1 MPLFI
6 YFIGDSMNNTTLA
19 FLITTLAG
27 LSTMIGSILIFIFK
41 KNNKILISSL
51 AFAAGVMICVSLT
64 DLIPESIHLFKQ
76 TFLPFPAILL
86 CSIGISIGV
95 IISMFLDKKLPT
107 MENSRLYKVG
117 IISMLAII
125 MHNIP
130 EGIATFLTTSENTK
144 LGLSLAIAITLHNIP
159 EGISISIP
167 IYYATK
173 NKKKAL
179 LYTFIS
185 GISEPFGALLA
196 YVFLSNFVNDIFMGF
211 LYAIIAGIMMQISI
225 YELLTTSLS
234 YKNKTRT
241 IAFLIIGAIFMY
253 ISHILF

>member
-1 MPLFI
+1 
-6 YFIGDSMNNTTLA
+6 MNNISLGFFLTT
-19 FLITTLAG
+19 FAG
-27 LSTMIGSILIFIFK
+27 LSTMLGTILIFISKK
-41 KNNKILISSL
+41 KNSILIKAL
-51 AFAAGVMICVSLT
+51 AFASGVMLCVSLT
-64 DLIPESIHLFKQ
+64 DLIPESLSLLQQHFY
-76 TFLPFPAILL
+76 FFP
-86 CSIGISIGV
+86 SIIISGIALSIGV
-95 IISMFLDKKLPT
+95 LLSIFLDKKLPNL
-107 MENSRLYKVG
+107 ENNQLYKVG

-130 EGIATFLTTSENTK
+130 EGIATFLTTTENTQ

-179 LYTFIS
+179 FYTFLS

-196 YVFLSNFVNDIFMGF
+196 YLFLGNLANDLFMGF
-211 LYAIIAGIMMQISI
+211 LYAMVAGIMIQISI
-225 YELLTTSLS
+225 YELIPTSLA
-234 YKNKTRT
+234 YKKKKQT
-241 IAFLIIGAIFMY
+241 FLFIIIGLLFMY

>member
-1 MPLFI
+1 MNAISLGFI
-6 YFIGDSMNNTTLA
+6 L
-19 FLITTLAG
+19 TTLAG
-27 LSTMIGSILIFIFK
+27 LSTMIGSILIFIYK
-41 KNNKILISSL
+41 KNNKILIASL

-64 DLIPESIHLFKQ
+64 DLIPESIHLFQ
-76 TFLPFPAILL
+76 TVFFKVPAILICL
-86 CSIGISIGV
+86 IGMSIGLL
-95 IISMFLDKKLPT
+95 ISMFLDKKLPNL
-107 MENSRLYKVG
+107 EYNKLYKVG

-130 EGIATFLTTSENTK
+130 EGIATFLTTTENTK

-185 GISEPFGALLA
+185 GISEPLGALLA
-196 YVFLSNFVNDIFMGF
+196 FVFLSKIVNNLFMGF
-211 LYAIIAGIMMQISI
+211 LYAIIAGIMIQIAI
-225 YELLTTSLS
+225 YELLSTSFS
-234 YKNKTRT
+234 YKHKKLT
-241 IAFLIIGAIFMY
+241 FLFFIIGILFMY
-253 ISHILF
+253 LSHVLF